1 MSTVLAAFMGGLAL
15 GSFGA
20 ARYARRVSRPLA
32 CLCGTRGLHRRLRG
46 GFSVTPRV
54 DSARQPLLLEFF
66 RAEPNGVWRFPVL
79 SLWCVAASTDSVH
92 GGHASPSRGRGRN
105 EPGRDG
111 SSSWAP
117 LRRQYIGGRAWSCSS
132 GLHPFADART
142 CCDDQL
148 DRRDE
153 IWRSRARPSR
163 SLADS
168 HLRRPQR

>member
-1 MSTVLAAFMGGLAL
+1 MQRSWEGWPWVASGRLAMRGVCLVPWLAYAALEAFIGV
-15 GSFGA
+15 
-20 ARYARRVSRPLA
+20 YAVA
-32 CLCGTRGLHRRLRG
+32 
-46 GFSVTPRV
+46 F
-54 DSARQPLLLEFF
+54 PLLLAWIQPVSLSFWSFF
-66 RAEPNGVWRFPVL
+66 EPSPTAFGAFQFF